1 MKINNRAKQDDNL
14 AFCPVFLHIGFMFVN
29 WKETMHPKFD
39 AVTVN
44 YALAELHM
52 GIKIHIIKKFI
63 IFIPSIIDNSRIS
76 TFADWNISPDAS

>member
-1 MKINNRAKQDDNL
+1 
-14 AFCPVFLHIGFMFVN
+14 
-29 WKETMHPKFD
+29 MHPKFD
-39 AVTVN
+39 TVTVN

-76 TFADWNISPDAS
+76 TFAD